1 MNAITATATHVPH
14 EWPFREARAVVAV
27 SALALAALASI
38 HSDSML
44 FWPASICSTPP
55 GSAADQT
62 ALSAGRPATTVRPLS
77 CEPLPNVPGKSVTTV
92 IVDFPP
98 RAFTG
103 AHRHPGSVTAYVL
116 EGVVRSQME
125 GTPAADYHAGQTW
138 FEAPY
143 ALHAFAE
150 NPDPA
155 RPAKL
160 LAVFVTDTGCGQLVL
175 PP

>member
-1 MNAITATATHVPH
+1 MKAFAPMHGAH
-14 EWPFREARAVVAV
+14 EWPFREAHTVVAF
-27 SALALAALASI
+27 SALALATLAI
-38 HSDSML
+38 IPSDSMPSWL
-44 FWPASICSTPP
+44 ATICSTLP
-55 GSAADQT
+55 GAAPDQA
-62 ALSAGRPATTVRPLS
+62 ALSAGRPATTVHPLS
-77 CEPLPNVPGKSVTTV
+77 CEPLPNVPGKSVTTA

-103 AHRHPGSVTAYVL
+103 AHRHPGSVTAYVI

-125 GTPAADYHAGQTW
+125 GTPAADYRSGQTW

-150 NPDPA
+150 NPDPQ

-160 LAVFVTDTGCGQLVL
+160 LAVFVTDTGCGSLVL

>member
-1 MNAITATATHVPH
+1 MNALTATHGVY
-14 EWPFREARAVVAV
+14 EWPFREARAVMAV
-27 SALALAALASI
+27 SVLALATLSGI
-38 HSDSML
+38 PSDSIPSWL
-44 FWPASICSTPP
+44 ASICSTLP
-55 GSAADQT
+55 GSAADQA
-62 ALSAGRPATTVRPLS
+62 ALSAGRPSTTVRPLS

-92 IVDFPP
+92 IVEFPP

-125 GTPAADYHAGQTW
+125 GTPAADYQAGQTW

-150 NPDPA
+150 NPDPV

-160 LAVFVTDTGCGQLVL
+160 LAMFVTDTGCGQLVL

>member
-1 MNAITATATHVPH
+1 MKALTVTRGAY
-14 EWPFREARAVVAV
+14 EWPFREARAVMAV
-27 SALALAALASI
+27 SALALATLAGVP
-38 HSDSML
+38 SDSMPSWL
-44 FWPASICSTPP
+44 AAICATSPGATPEQ
-55 GSAADQT
+55 A

-77 CEPLPNVPGKSVTTV
+77 CEPLPNAPGKSVTTA

-116 EGVVRSQME
+116 EGVVRSQMA
-125 GTPAADYHAGQTW
+125 GSPAADYHRGQTW

-150 NPDPA
+150 NPDPV

-160 LAVFVTDTGCGQLVL
+160 LAVFVTDTGCGSLVL